1 MTEDW
6 LAAMRAVDTPTICNA
21 IEAVEGARRGT
32 GFTRRPVVAADPA
45 LPPMVGY
52 ARTARVRAAEPPDL
66 APDRVRAMRLEYYE
80 YVAGGGPTVVA
91 IEDADWPRPV
101 GAFWGEVNV
110 AIHKGFGVAGAIT
123 NGLVRDLGMLD
134 PGFQILASAVGPSHA
149 FVHLIEF
156 DCPVN
161 VFGLDVRP
169 GDLVHA
175 DRHGAVVVDPAT
187 APRLPEG
194 IDLVLRKEKPVLDAA
209 RGPDFS
215 IEKLRQAWG
224 AAEEVH

>member
-1 MTEDW
+1 MTLDL
-6 LAAMRAVDTPTICNA
+6 LATLRAVDTPTICNA
-21 IEAVEGARRGT
+21 IEAVEGTRCST
-32 GFTRRPVVAADPA
+32 GFTRHPVVAVDPA

-52 ARTARVRAAEPPDL
+52 ARTARIRAAEPPEP

-80 YVAGGGPTVVA
+80 YIAGSGPAVVV
-91 IEDADWPRPV
+91 IEDADWPQPV

-134 PGFQILASAVGPSHA
+134 PEFQVLASAIGPSHA
-149 FVHLIEF
+149 FVHVVEF
-156 DCPVN
+156 DCPVR
-161 VFGLDVRP
+161 VFGLDIRP

-175 DRHGAVVVDPAT
+175 DRHGAVVVDPAV
-187 APRLPEG
+187 APRLPDG

-209 RGPDFS
+209 RSPDFS

-224 AAEEVH
+224 VAEDVH

>member
-1 MTEDW
+1 MTEDS
-6 LAAMRAVDTPTICNA
+6 LAALRAVDTPTICNA

-32 GFTRRPVVAADPA
+32 GFTRHPVVAVDPA

-52 ARTARVRAAEPPDL
+52 ARTARIRAAEPPDL
-66 APDRVRAMRLEYYE
+66 TPDRVRAMRLEYYE
-80 YVAGGGPTVVA
+80 YIASAGPTVVA
-91 IEDADWPRPV
+91 IEDADWPQPV

-134 PGFQILASAVGPSHA
+134 PGFQVLASAVGPSHA

-194 IDLVLRKEKPVLDAA
+194 IDLVLRKEKPILDAA

-215 IEKLRQAWG
+215 VEKLRQAWG
-224 AAEEVH
+224 AAEDVH

>member
-1 MTEDW
+1 MTEDS
-6 LAAMRAVDTPTICNA
+6 LAALRAVDTPTICNA

-32 GFTRRPVVAADPA
+32 GFTRHPVVAVDPA

-52 ARTARVRAAEPPDL
+52 ARTARIRAAEPPDL
-66 APDRVRAMRLEYYE
+66 TPDRARAMRLEYYE
-80 YVAGGGPTVVA
+80 YIAGGGPTVVA
-91 IEDADWPRPV
+91 IEDADWPQPV

-134 PGFQILASAVGPSHA
+134 PGFQVLASAVGPSHA

-194 IDLVLRKEKPVLDAA
+194 IDLVLRKEKPILDAA
-209 RGPDFS
+209 RGSDFS
-215 IEKLRQAWG
+215 VEKLRQAWG
-224 AAEEVH
+224 AAEDVH

>member
-1 MTEDW
+1 MTEDS
-6 LAAMRAVDTPTICNA
+6 LAALRAVDTPTICNA
-21 IEAVEGARRGT
+21 IEAVEGARRET
-32 GFTRRPVVAADPA
+32 GFTRHPVVAVDPA

-52 ARTARVRAAEPPDL
+52 ARTARIRAAEPPDL
-66 APDRVRAMRLEYYE
+66 TPDRVRAMRLEYYE
-80 YVAGGGPTVVA
+80 YIAVGGPTVVA
-91 IEDADWPRPV
+91 IEDADWPQPV

-134 PGFQILASAVGPSHA
+134 PGFQVLASAVGPSHA

-194 IDLVLRKEKPVLDAA
+194 IDLVLRKEKPILDAA

-215 IEKLRQAWG
+215 VEKLRQAWG
-224 AAEEVH
+224 AAEDVH

>member
-1 MTEDW
+1 MTEDS
-6 LAAMRAVDTPTICNA
+6 LAALRAVDTPTISNA

-52 ARTARVRAAEPPDL
+52 ARTARIRAAEPPEL
-66 APDRVRAMRLEYYE
+66 APDRVREMRLEYYE
-80 YVAGGGPTVVA
+80 YVAGGGPTVVV
-91 IEDADWPRPV
+91 IEDADWPQPI

-123 NGLVRDLGMLD
+123 NGLLRDLGMLD
-134 PGFQILASAVGPSHA
+134 PGFQVLASAVGPSHA

-169 GDLVHA
+169 GDLLHA

-194 IDLVLRKEKPVLDAA
+194 IDLVLRKEKPILDAA

-215 IEKLRQAWG
+215 VEKLRQAWG
-224 AAEEVH
+224 VADDVH

>member
-1 MTEDW
+1 MTLDL
-6 LAAMRAVDTPTICNA
+6 LATLRAVDTPTICNA
-21 IEAVEGARRGT
+21 IEAVEGTRRST
-32 GFTRRPVVAADPA
+32 GFTRHPVVAVDPA

-52 ARTARVRAAEPPDL
+52 ARTARIRAAEPPEP

-80 YVAGGGPTVVA
+80 YIAGSGPAVVV
-91 IEDADWPRPV
+91 IEDADWPQPV

-134 PGFQILASAVGPSHA
+134 PEFQVLASAIGPSHA
-149 FVHLIEF
+149 FVHVVEF
-156 DCPVN
+156 DCPVR
-161 VFGLDVRP
+161 VFGLDIRP

-175 DRHGAVVVDPAT
+175 DRHGAVVVDLAV
-187 APRLPEG
+187 APRLSDG

-209 RGPDFS
+209 RSPDFS

-224 AAEEVH
+224 VAEDVH

>member
-1 MTEDW
+1 MTEDS
-6 LAAMRAVDTPTICNA
+6 LAALRAVDTPTICNA

-32 GFTRRPVVAADPA
+32 GFTRHPVVAVDPA

-52 ARTARVRAAEPPDL
+52 ARTARIRAAEPPDL
-66 APDRVRAMRLEYYE
+66 TPDRVRAMRLEYYE
-80 YVAGGGPTVVA
+80 YIAVGGPTVVA
-91 IEDADWPRPV
+91 IEDADWPQPV

-134 PGFQILASAVGPSHA
+134 PGFQVLASAVGPSHA

-194 IDLVLRKEKPVLDAA
+194 IDLVLRKEKPILDAA

-215 IEKLRQAWG
+215 VEKLRQAWG
-224 AAEEVH
+224 AAEDVH

>member
-1 MTEDW
+1 MTLDL
-6 LAAMRAVDTPTICNA
+6 LATLRAVDTPTICNA
-21 IEAVEGARRGT
+21 IEAVEGTRRST
-32 GFTRRPVVAADPA
+32 GFTHHPVVAVDPT

-52 ARTARVRAAEPPDL
+52 ARTARIRAAEPPEP

-80 YVAGGGPTVVA
+80 YIAGSGPAVVV
-91 IEDADWPRPV
+91 IEDADWPQPV

-134 PGFQILASAVGPSHA
+134 PEFQVLASAIGPSHA
-149 FVHLIEF
+149 FVHVVEF
-156 DCPVN
+156 DCPVR
-161 VFGLDVRP
+161 VFGLDIRP

-175 DRHGAVVVDPAT
+175 DRHGAVVVDPAV
-187 APRLPEG
+187 APRLPDG

-209 RGPDFS
+209 RSPDFS

-224 AAEEVH
+224 VAEDVH